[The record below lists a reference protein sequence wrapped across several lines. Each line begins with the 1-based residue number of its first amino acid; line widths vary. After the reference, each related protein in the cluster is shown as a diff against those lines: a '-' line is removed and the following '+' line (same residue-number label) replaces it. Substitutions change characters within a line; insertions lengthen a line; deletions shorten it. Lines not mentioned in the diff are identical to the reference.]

1 MANKGNELLFWQV
14 TKTSFKLIM
23 LWKLSLWSPPP
34 PPCVIE
40 NVYFYVKKYWKLSP
54 IILFAQPYVFF
65 HKRDSIFIK
74 RRGVFLIRTV
84 LRIQKL
90 SPEVCSSVKNS
101 FFFMSISVYAT
112 KTYLGSIYI
121 ISNNRYCKLNLF
133 LARNFIFHACPALLP
148 ILKS

>member
-1 MANKGNELLFWQV
+1 
-14 TKTSFKLIM
+14 M
-23 LWKLSLWSPPP
+23 LWKLSLWSPPPPPPPP

-74 RRGVFLIRTV
+74 RRGGFLIRTV

-101 FFFMSISVYAT
+101 FFFHEYICICNENLSRID
-112 KTYLGSIYI
+112 IYHAVTL
-121 ISNNRYCKLNLF
+121 SNNRYCKLNLF
-133 LARNFIFHACPALLP
+133 LARNFIFHACPFYQF
-148 ILKS
+148 